1 MHNNYKG
8 TVFFDLDGTLL
19 NAHSEV
25 DPDVAQATRQLKENG
40 YLPVINTGRSPIE
53 IHAVTSTTDIDTYI
67 TLDGA
72 YVQSQGKTIFES
84 NIENE
89 LIEKLIVQAKKFDDP
104 ISMHSAEESY
114 LDRINP
120 FVEDFYKSVHL
131 DLPEADPKFYQTNDV
146 PMIVIVTAED
156 GSKYQEIFDDLTFY
170 KTGPYSVDAVNKGI
184 SKMTGIKHLL
194 KGLDL
199 EDKPVYA
206 FGDGNNDLPMIEFAD
221 YSVAMGNG
229 LDSVKE
235 AATYVTTENVN
246 GGIVNGLKH
255 FNLI

>member
-1 MHNNYKG
+1 MYKNYKG

-19 NAHSEV
+19 NAHSQV
-25 DPDVAQATRQLKENG
+25 DPEVAQATRDLKANG

-53 IHAVTSTTDIDTYI
+53 IEAVTSTTDIDTYI

-72 YVQSQGKTIFES
+72 YVQSQGETIFES
-84 NIENE
+84 NLSTEA
-89 LIEKLIVQAKKFDDP
+89 IEKLIEQAKKFNDP
-104 ISMHSAEESY
+104 LSMHSADQSFLNE
-114 LDRINP
+114 INP

-131 DLPEADPKFYQTNDV
+131 ELPAADPKFYQTNDV
-146 PMIVIVTAED
+146 PMIVIVTAD
-156 GSKYQEIFDDLTFY
+156 DADKYQNIFDDLTFY
-170 KTGPYSVDAVNKGI
+170 KTGPYSVDTVNKGI

-206 FGDGNNDLPMIEFAD
+206 FGDGNNDLPMIKFAD
-221 YSVAMGNG
+221 YGVAMGNG

-235 AATYVTTENVN
+235 AASYVTTENVN
-246 GGIVNGLKH
+246 HGIVNGLKH
-255 FNLI
+255 YNLI